1 MGSPPVSSDI
11 SFPPADLDEELNT
24 ASSGNNVH
32 LEVDPVSSEVA
43 ATQKSKEQ
51 AMAKQ
56 EKKEGKKKDG
66 LQTLKS
72 AIIVSG
78 IIVAVAGVA
87 FAVTK
92 KLREK

>member
-11 SFPPADLDEELNT
+11 SFPSADLDEDLN
-24 ASSGNNVH
+24 SSGNNVH

-56 EKKEGKKKDG
+56 EKKEGKKKDV